1 MKIKLPPE
9 WGVEPVPKKKR
20 IMGSIDYFVLWSSL
34 AVGLLV
40 LQAGGLLLPGL
51 SILQVFA
58 IVLLGSIIGSLML
71 ALAGGI
77 GSKYGIPTMV
87 SLRAVLGLRGSYF
100 PTVLNITQLI
110 GWASF
115 EILIMADA
123 ALLAGQFL
131 GDHTRYFWILIFAGW
146 CLLLSLGGP
155 LIVIRQW
162 LEKFAIWL
170 TYGTT
175 VFLSYMVLSRFPEK
189 LSFVGDGS
197 LPLTLALD
205 FVIAMPISWWPLVSD
220 YNRFSKSEKSAFTG
234 TLSGYSFAN
243 FWFYSLGALL
253 TLAYGTGIVES
264 IASITFGALALTI
277 LVVDETDNGFADIYS
292 AAVSIQNI
300 SPKTRQWKLIS
311 AITIVSVLIAVFLP
325 KQWHIAYEG
334 FLLYIGAIFVPLLGV
349 LFADFYL
356 VRKKQYSMSEFS
368 GSTSSFKIKPITAWL
383 AGIIVYFV
391 LYEYTTLGS
400 SIPSFVISALTLLAL
415 ERITQNV

>member
-9 WGVEPVPKKKR
+9 WGTEPVPAEKK
-20 IMGSIDYFVLWSSL
+20 IMRVIDYFVLWSSL

-40 LQAGGLLLPGL
+40 LQAGGLLIPGL
-51 SILQVFA
+51 SLVQVLA
-58 IVLLGSIIGSLML
+58 ISLMGSILGSLML
-71 ALAGGI
+71 ASAGGL

-87 SLRAVLGLRGSYF
+87 SLRAVLGLRGSYL
-100 PTVLNITQLI
+100 PTILNITQLI

-115 EILIMADA
+115 EILVMADA

-131 GDHTRYFWILIFAGW
+131 GDSTRYFWILVFASW

-155 LIVIRQW
+155 LVVIRQW

-175 VFLSYMVLSRFPEK
+175 IFLTYMVVTRFPEN
-189 LSFVGDGS
+189 LSFAGDGS

-205 FVIAMPISWWPLVSD
+205 LVIAMPISWWPLISD
-220 YNRFSKSEKSAFTG
+220 YNRFSKSEKSAFSG

-264 IASITFGALALTI
+264 IMAVTFGALALTI

-292 AAVSIQNI
+292 AAVSVQNI
-300 SPKTRQWKLIS
+300 APKLRQWKLIT
-311 AITIVSVLIAVFLP
+311 AITITSILIAVFLP
-325 KQWHIAYEG
+325 QQWHIAYES

-356 VRKKQYSMSEFS
+356 LKKRKYKVDEFYSSSAHLRVRPL
-368 GSTSSFKIKPITAWL
+368 GAWFI
-383 AGIIVYFV
+383 GIITYFL
-391 LYEYTTLGS
+391 LYTYTTLGS
-400 SIPSFVISALTLLAL
+400 SIPSFVVSALILLAL
-415 ERITQNV
+415 EKVK